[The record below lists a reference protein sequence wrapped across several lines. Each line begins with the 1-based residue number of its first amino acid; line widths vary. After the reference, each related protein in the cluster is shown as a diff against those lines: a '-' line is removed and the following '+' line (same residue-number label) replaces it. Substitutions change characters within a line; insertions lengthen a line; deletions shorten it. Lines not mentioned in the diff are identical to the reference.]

1 MSVPTLTPEEA
12 NDSLNKDG
20 AATYVDVRT
29 VAEFAKGHPKGKII
43 NVPIVFF
50 HPTTDEVFPNES
62 FDLVMEDVCPKDT
75 PLIVGCE
82 KGPRAKKAVD
92 RLTAAGY
99 ENVSLMEAGH
109 AGWKA
114 ASLPITADNRDGISY
129 VSLLTPA
136 KRKNEEKE
144 KSQALT
150 TAYANKNT
158 VRSEGACAAVRL
170 RDVIGPLP
178 VGAVSPKWGHTGVF

>member
-1 MSVPTLTPEEA
+1 MSVGTLTPEQA
-12 NDSLNKDG
+12 NESLNTDS
-20 AATYVDVRT
+20 AVTYVDVRT

-50 HPTTDEVFPNES
+50 YPTTDEIFPNES
-62 FDLVMEDVCPKDT
+62 FDLVMEDVCPKTT

-82 KGPRAKKAVD
+82 KGPRAQQAVE

-99 ENVSLMEAGH
+99 EKVHLMAAGM

-114 ASLPITADNRDGISY
+114 ANLPTTADNRDGISY

-136 KRKNEEKE
+136 KRKNK
-144 KSQALT
+144 KKKKA
-150 TAYANKNT
+150 K
-158 VRSEGACAAVRL
+158 
-170 RDVIGPLP
+170 
-178 VGAVSPKWGHTGVF
+178 H